1 MKKQIIS
8 TIATG
13 VLLSA
18 FATPFVS
25 AKVEGETS
33 TSQNATT
40 NVSQNNNTE
49 MKEVTTYSEF
59 VNSDG
64 PVAIDPINLTDEQM
78 RSLGMSEQ
86 QIQQEKITTYA
97 AKTKKWS
104 KKIPKNKIQGSL
116 NVGIGV
122 AGIIGAFFSA
132 GTSLTVSANV
142 ATVVN
147 GVLSFSNAKGVI
159 VGGTAE
165 KRLVRDNPHQLP
177 KKKWVYKATWAKRY

>member
-1 MKKQIIS
+1 
-8 TIATG
+8 
-13 VLLSA
+13 
-18 FATPFVS
+18 
-25 AKVEGETS
+25 
-33 TSQNATT
+33 
-40 NVSQNNNTE
+40 
-49 MKEVTTYSEF
+49 
-59 VNSDG
+59 
-64 PVAIDPINLTDEQM
+64 M

-159 VGGTAE
+159 VDGTAE
-165 KRLVRDNPHQLP
+165 KRLVRDNPYQLP

>member
-1 MKKQIIS
+1 MKKQIIT

-13 VLLSA
+13 VLFSA
-18 FATPFVS
+18 LATPFVS
-25 AKVEGETS
+25 TKVEGVTS
-33 TSQNATT
+33 NSQNAAT
-40 NVSQNNNTE
+40 NVSQSNNTE
-49 MKEVTTYSEF
+49 TKEVSTYSEF
-59 VNSDG
+59 VSSDG
-64 PVAIDPINLTDEQM
+64 PVAIDPSNLTDKQM
-78 RSLGMSEQ
+78 RSLGMSQE

-97 AKTKKWS
+97 AQTKKWS
-104 KKIPKNKIQGSL
+104 KKIPKNKIQGGL

-122 AGIIGAFFSA
+122 AGIIGAFFSV

-165 KRLVRDNPHQLP
+165 KKLVRDTPYQLP
-177 KKKWVYKATWAKRY
+177 KKKWLYKATWAKLY